1 MKKPC
6 IYFLLDKG
14 TNKVKIG
21 SAENL
26 EKRLTALR
34 TGASSELIVYATI
47 PCLEQQ
53 KNSEEK
59 KAHNYF
65 KKYKSKNKHNRE
77 WFEPG
82 ILPFILAYVEE
93 RKGVLINE
101 NNSLNNKKSKK
112 IEDRF
117 IRNTV
122 FGLETFERKIPR
134 CYFFPEHNADLLT
147 SAGINEKY
155 RSISW
160 KGKRVYI
167 SKKFHVLMMQL
178 RKLIMMQLRKEGYN
192 QCTN

>member
-14 TNKVKIG
+14 NNKVKIG
-21 SAENL
+21 FAKNL
-26 EKRLTALR
+26 EKRLTAFR
-34 TGASSELIVYATI
+34 TGASSELNVVATI

-53 KNSEEK
+53 KISEEK

-77 WFEPG
+77 WFKPE
-82 ILPFILAYVEE
+82 ILPLISAYVKE
-93 RKGVLINE
+93 REGVLISE
-101 NNSLNNKKSKK
+101 DNSLNNKKSKK

-134 CYFFPEHNADLLT
+134 CHFYPDHNADLLT

-167 SKKFHVLMMQL
+167 SKKFHV
-178 RKLIMMQLRKEGYN
+178 IMAQLRKEGYN